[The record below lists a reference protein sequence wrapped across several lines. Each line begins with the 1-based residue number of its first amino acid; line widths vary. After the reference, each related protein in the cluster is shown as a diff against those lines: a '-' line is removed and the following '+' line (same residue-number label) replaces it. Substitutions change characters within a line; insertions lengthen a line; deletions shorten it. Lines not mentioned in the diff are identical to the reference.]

1 VTSIMRLT
9 SILKCCFHRSIA
21 MMRGERAN
29 SNYRLRVKL
38 FLLGA
43 FCSIFLTFES
53 TSPSGISKTDADNC
67 VKCHIQATGRAAE
80 VVGIHRASTHGKIDI
95 SCNGCHGG
103 DPEQIDKL
111 KAHTGRFI
119 GKPERTALL
128 MMCGN
133 CHERQLDQ
141 FKTSRH
147 FPESGGIPR
156 LDCADCHGAHSIGNP
171 PESFSFA
178 QYCASCHGLEYLPPL
193 AQPLQDLVALTDEL
207 NDKMKRFS
215 AKRGNLP
222 DDFIE
227 QRKEIR
233 RLTAEIVHPT
243 GNGGG
248 IEVIGKVLSE
258 GEKLKRDIGS
268 R

>member
-1 VTSIMRLT
+1 
-9 SILKCCFHRSIA
+9 

-178 QYCASCHGLEYLPPL
+178 QYCASCHGLEYLPTL
-193 AQPLQDLVALTDEL
+193 APPLQDLVALTDEL

-248 IEVIGKVLSE
+248 AERIGKILLE
-258 GEKLKRDIGS
+258 GEKLKELIK
-268 R
+268 

>member
-1 VTSIMRLT
+1 
-9 SILKCCFHRSIA
+9 

-29 SNYRLRVKL
+29 SDHRFRFKL
-38 FLLGA
+38 FLLGL

-53 TSPSGISKTDADNC
+53 TSPSGISKADSGNC

-80 VVGIHRASTHGKIDI
+80 VVGIHRASTHNKAGI

-111 KAHTGRFI
+111 KAHTGKFI
-119 GKPERTALL
+119 GKPERRTLL

-147 FPESGGIPR
+147 FPESSGVPR

-178 QYCASCHGLEYLPPL
+178 QYCASCHGLEYLPAL
-193 AQPLQDLVALTDEL
+193 AQPLQALVTLTDEL
-207 NDKMKRFS
+207 NDKARRVS
-215 AKRGNLP
+215 TNGRNLS
-222 DDFIE
+222 DDFIK

-233 RLTAEIVHPT
+233 RLTAEIIHPT
-243 GNGGG
+243 GHGSGFDG
-248 IEVIGKVLSE
+248 IGRILSD
-258 GEKLKRDIGS
+258 GEKLKREISS

>member
-1 VTSIMRLT
+1 
-9 SILKCCFHRSIA
+9 

-29 SNYRLRVKL
+29 SDHRFQVKL
-38 FLLGA
+38 FFLGLI
-43 FCSIFLTFES
+43 CSSFLIFES
-53 TSPSGISKTDADNC
+53 TSPSGSLKADSDNC
-67 VKCHIQATGRAAE
+67 VKCHTQATGRAAE
-80 VVGIHRASTHGKIDI
+80 VVGIHRASTHGKANI

-103 DPEQIDKL
+103 NSEQTDKL

-147 FPESGGIPR
+147 FPESSGVPR

-178 QYCASCHGLEYLPPL
+178 QYCASCHGLEYLPVL

-207 NDKMKRFS
+207 TDKMRRYS
-215 AKRGNLP
+215 AKSGSP
-222 DDFIE
+222 SADFIR

-233 RLTAEIVHPT
+233 RLTAEIIHPT
-243 GNGGG
+243 GQGSG
-248 IEVIGKVLSE
+248 IEGIGRILSE
-258 GEKLKRDIGS
+258 GEKLKREIGN
-268 R
+268 